1 MELLANLAHGFG
13 VALSPSTL
21 LYCLIGV
28 TFGTFIGVLPGIGP
42 LATIGLLLPITFHL
56 PPIEGI
62 VMLAGIYYGAMYG
75 GSTTAILLNLPGT
88 AASLMAA
95 LDGHPMAKQGRAGPA
110 LVMTTL
116 VSFFSACVA
125 ILLIAAF
132 APPLARFAL
141 NFGSP
146 EYFSLMVMGLI
157 AASVLVSGSIIKG
170 LAMMVFGLLM
180 GMVGLDLTTGA
191 PRYTFGVASLYEGLS
206 FVIVIIGLF
215 GLAEVINN
223 LALGERRQSFT
234 GRVPWRDLIP
244 TRKDLKD
251 ARFSTLRGTLLGAAL
266 GILPGAGPAISTFAA
281 YALEKRVAKDPSRFG
296 KGAMEGL
303 TAPEAANNAAAQ
315 TSFIPTLSLGIPG
328 DATMA
333 IMLGAMLIHGL
344 VPGPQI
350 VTENPDFFWGLI
362 ASFWIGNLFLL
373 ILNLPLVGIW
383 VKMLS
388 MPYSWMFPAILSFIG
403 IGMYSLHL
411 DSFDVYL
418 TVGFGL
424 LGFLLLKLR
433 CEAAPLLLGL
443 VLAPLL
449 EDNLRRSLL
458 LSRGDPMIFIER
470 PISLFFVM
478 LGAGFLLLVAVPSV
492 LRWFRSRR
500 GPAPDGAGK

>member
-1 MELLANLAHGFG
+1 MELFANIAHGFD
-13 VALSPSTL
+13 VALSPTTL
-21 LYCLIGV
+21 LYCFIGV
-28 TFGTFIGVLPGIGP
+28 TFGTFVGVLPGIGP

-56 PPIEGI
+56 PPIEAI

-88 AASLMAA
+88 AASLMVA

-116 VSFFSACVA
+116 VSFFAACVA
-125 ILLIAAF
+125 IVFIAAF

-141 NFGSP
+141 SFGSP

-157 AASVLVSGSIIKG
+157 AAAVLVRGSLVKG
-170 LAMMVFGLLM
+170 LAMTVLGLLL
-180 GMVGLDLTTGA
+180 GTVGQDLTTGT
-191 PRYTFGVASLYEGLS
+191 PRYTLGFYPLYDGLS

-223 LALGERRQSFT
+223 LALGDKRQAFT
-234 GRVPWRDLIP
+234 DRVPWRDLIP
-244 TRKDLKD
+244 SRKDLRD
-251 ARFSTLRGTLLGAAL
+251 SRFSTLRGTGLGALL

-296 KGAMEGL
+296 KGAMEGV

-333 IMLGAMLIHGL
+333 IMLGAMMIHGL

-350 VTENPDFFWGLI
+350 VTESPDFFWGLV
-362 ASFWIGNLFLL
+362 ASFWIGNLLLL

-383 VKMLS
+383 VKLLS
-388 MPYSWMFPAILSFIG
+388 MPYSWMFPAILSFIA

-411 DSFDVYL
+411 DAFDVYL
-418 TVGFGL
+418 ALGFGL
-424 LGFLLLKLR
+424 LGFLMLKLR

-458 LSRGDPMIFIER
+458 LSRGDPMIFVER
-470 PISLFFVM
+470 PLSLMFLV
-478 LGAGFLLLVAVPSV
+478 LGVGFLMLVV
-492 LRWFRSRR
+492 
-500 GPAPDGAGK
+500 GPAAVKWWRERRATPARDAGE